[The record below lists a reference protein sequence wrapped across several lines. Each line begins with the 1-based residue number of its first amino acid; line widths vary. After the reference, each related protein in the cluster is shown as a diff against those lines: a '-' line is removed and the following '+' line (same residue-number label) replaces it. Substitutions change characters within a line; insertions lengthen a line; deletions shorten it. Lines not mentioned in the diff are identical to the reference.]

1 MLSHPVSGSNSTACQ
16 LHARTRLLCDSAESS
31 CEPWARQRFCC
42 CCSGAYEHTHIS
54 VLNSSGGLGN
64 CLTNGSEFLWEF
76 SRSPKNGCHFN
87 CCTTKAVHN
96 PKTSNDDF
104 PNFRIIPLR
113 NDAS

>member
-1 MLSHPVSGSNSTACQ
+1 STWNLIPSSGAGW
-16 LHARTRLLCDSAESS
+16 RFKSS
-31 CEPWARQRFCC
+31 LPDQHFCC